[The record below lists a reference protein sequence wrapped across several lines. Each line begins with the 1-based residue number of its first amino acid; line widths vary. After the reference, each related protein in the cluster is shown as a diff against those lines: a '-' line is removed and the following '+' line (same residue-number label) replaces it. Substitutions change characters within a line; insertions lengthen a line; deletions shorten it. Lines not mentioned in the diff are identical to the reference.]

1 MKTWITLILT
11 CSKLSVEWNDYLL
24 VHIEQFLARG
34 GRGNGCKKNKRV
46 YMKPQLDYKTKFINM
61 PNFL

>member
-1 MKTWITLILT
+1 MIT
-11 CSKLSVEWNDYLL
+11 YLCISNSSL
-24 VHIEQFLARG
+24 QEEEEEMAA
-34 GRGNGCKKNKRV
+34 KKKKRV

>member
-34 GRGNGCKKNKRV
+34 GRGNGCKKKTCV
-46 YMKPQLDYKTKFINM
+46 YETPVRL
-61 PNFL
+61 

>member
-34 GRGNGCKKNKRV
+34 GRGNGFKKKKRV
-46 YMKPQLDYKTKFINM
+46 SMKPQLDYKTKFINM

>member
-11 CSKLSVEWNDYLL
+11 GSTLILTGSKLSVEWNDYLL

-34 GRGNGCKKNKRV
+34 GRGNGCKKKNV
-46 YMKPQLDYKTKFINM
+46 CI
-61 PNFL
+61 